1 MSYYLL
7 PHISNTLDCSD
18 IQLELDNKLSNN
30 ICKTTHRYLSSLKK
44 EIESHTDKWD
54 IYKKFT
60 NTYEYIHT
68 QIPSLKHSIS
78 KYKPVSR
85 AYFKFVEIANIFDII
100 PDNRFAISTFH
111 LCEGPGGFIEAIC
124 HLHNNNND
132 KFYGMTL
139 IGNDENI
146 KLYTYL
152 LIKEDSHSLYGF
164 FKKSE
169 RSLFKLLISVSGVGA
184 STARMM
190 LSSLSPSEIISAIMS
205 ENVQVVQSIK
215 GIGLK
220 TAQRII
226 LELKDKVL
234 SLNEVGDESLT
245 LNKQSEEA
253 SSALEVLGYSRKQTS
268 KLLSKIISENPGI
281 NVESII
287 KKALNKL

>member
-1 MSYYLL
+1 MITQIKGRLIEKSPTELVVDCNGIGYSVN
-7 PHISNTLDCSD
+7 ISL
-18 IQLELDNKLSNN
+18 
-30 ICKTTHRYLSSLKK
+30 
-44 EIESHTDKWD
+44 
-54 IYKKFT
+54 
-60 NTYEYIHT
+60 NTYS
-68 QIPSLKHSIS
+68 Q
-78 KYKPVSR
+78 
-85 AYFKFVEIANIFDII
+85 
-100 PDNRFAISTFH
+100 
-111 LCEGPGGFIEAIC
+111 
-124 HLHNNNND
+124 
-132 KFYGMTL
+132 

-205 ENVQVVQSIK
+205 ENIQVVQSIK

-234 SLNEVGDESLT
+234 SLEDAGDESLT

>member
-1 MSYYLL
+1 MITQIKGRLIEKSPTELVVDCNGIGYSIN
-7 PHISNTLDCSD
+7 ISL
-18 IQLELDNKLSNN
+18 
-30 ICKTTHRYLSSLKK
+30 
-44 EIESHTDKWD
+44 
-54 IYKKFT
+54 
-60 NTYEYIHT
+60 NTYS
-68 QIPSLKHSIS
+68 QIG
-78 KYKPVSR
+78 
-85 AYFKFVEIANIFDII
+85 D
-100 PDNRFAISTFH
+100 
-111 LCEGPGGFIEAIC
+111 
-124 HLHNNNND
+124 
-132 KFYGMTL
+132 
-139 IGNDENI
+139 DENI

-234 SLNEVGDESLT
+234 SLDEVGDESLT

>member
-1 MSYYLL
+1 MITQIKGRLIEKSPTELVVDCNGIGYSIN
-7 PHISNTLDCSD
+7 ISL
-18 IQLELDNKLSNN
+18 
-30 ICKTTHRYLSSLKK
+30 
-44 EIESHTDKWD
+44 
-54 IYKKFT
+54 
-60 NTYEYIHT
+60 NTYS
-68 QIPSLKHSIS
+68 QIG
-78 KYKPVSR
+78 
-85 AYFKFVEIANIFDII
+85 D
-100 PDNRFAISTFH
+100 
-111 LCEGPGGFIEAIC
+111 
-124 HLHNNNND
+124 
-132 KFYGMTL
+132 
-139 IGNDENI
+139 DENI

-184 STARMM
+184 STGRMM

-234 SLNEVGDESLT
+234 SLDEVGDESLT
-245 LNKQSEEA
+245 INKQSEEA

>member
-1 MSYYLL
+1 MITQIKGRLIEKSPTELVVDCNGVGYSVN
-7 PHISNTLDCSD
+7 ISL
-18 IQLELDNKLSNN
+18 
-30 ICKTTHRYLSSLKK
+30 
-44 EIESHTDKWD
+44 
-54 IYKKFT
+54 
-60 NTYEYIHT
+60 NTYS
-68 QIPSLKHSIS
+68 Q
-78 KYKPVSR
+78 
-85 AYFKFVEIANIFDII
+85 
-100 PDNRFAISTFH
+100 
-111 LCEGPGGFIEAIC
+111 
-124 HLHNNNND
+124 
-132 KFYGMTL
+132 

-234 SLNEVGDESLT
+234 SLDEAGDDSLT

-253 SSALEVLGYSRKQTS
+253 SSALEVLGYSKKQTS

>member
-1 MSYYLL
+1 M
-7 PHISNTLDCSD
+7 I
-18 IQLELDNKLSNN
+18 
-30 ICKTTHRYLSSLKK
+30 
-44 EIESHTDKWD
+44 
-54 IYKKFT
+54 
-60 NTYEYIHT
+60 T
-68 QIPSLKHSIS
+68 QIKGRLIEKSPTELVVDCNGIGYSVNISL
-78 KYKPVSR
+78 
-85 AYFKFVEIANIFDII
+85 N
-100 PDNRFAISTFH
+100 TFSQ
-111 LCEGPGGFIEAIC
+111 
-124 HLHNNNND
+124 
-132 KFYGMTL
+132 

-146 KLYTYL
+146 QLYTYL

-190 LSSLSPSEIISAIMS
+190 LSSLSPSEIISAIIS
-205 ENVQVVQSIK
+205 ENIQVVQSIK

-234 SLNEVGDESLT
+234 SLDEAGDDSLT

-253 SSALEVLGYSRKQTS
+253 SSELEVLRYAKKQTT